1 MFVPRP
7 PAEDGSDTFLQIL
20 MQNIF
25 NFPPDSERFQQAVSR
40 INYIHSRYTS
50 IKNPDMLYTLAVFAC
65 NPWDYIDKDEWRRLN
80 VLEVAALGTFW
91 MKVGELFK
99 IDMGGIKG
107 MAITHPV
114 ENGREDVA
122 RYTSETGESWRD
134 GYDFMLDLRAY
145 MRWHERKYAQ
155 HSDDVGALVGTTFDV
170 VTQFIPTRCLKRVIK
185 EMVIS
190 EFPEMWYQP
199 MG

>member
-1 MFVPRP
+1 
-7 PAEDGSDTFLQIL
+7 

-25 NFPPDSERFQQAVSR
+25 NFPPDSPRFQQAISR

-65 NPWDYIDKDEWRRLN
+65 NPWDYIDQDEWRRLN

-91 MKVGELFK
+91 TKVGELFR
-99 IDMGGIKG
+99 IDMTGIKG
-107 MAITHPV
+107 MALTHPID
-114 ENGREDVA
+114 NGREDVA
-122 RYTSETGESWRD
+122 RYTSDTSESWRD

-145 MRWHERKYAQ
+145 MRWHEREYAQ
-155 HSDDVGALVGTTFDV
+155 YSEDVEALVGTTFDV
-170 VTQFIPTRCLKRVIK
+170 VTQFIPTRWLKGVVK
-185 EMVIS
+185 EMVVS
-190 EFPEMWYQP
+190 EFPEMWYQA